1 MSIGPPQNGSLRD
14 QAYYRLRRL
23 LILQQVREGERLRE
37 SHWAAKLS
45 VNRTALRE
53 AFARLEAEG
62 FVTKGPKTGYFV
74 PALDREDIREILDVR
89 IILEG
94 GAIERIIAAKNNT
107 PTHLKAMRVSCEQ
120 LERLVKEEY
129 MLGVAEADRRYHE
142 SLIEAAGNK
151 RLMMLYQRAP
161 LPIIHPE
168 VISGHAWEVR
178 VQKTLN
184 EHRSI
189 LEAVLEGNAEEAK
202 VMLGTHLYERAIVP
216 LHAG

>member
-1 MSIGPPQNGSLRD
+1 MSIAPPQNGSLRD
-14 QAYYRLRRL
+14 QAYNRLRRL

-74 PALDREDIREILDVR
+74 PALTSEDMREILDVR

-94 GAIERIIAAKNNT
+94 GAIERIIADGQNT
-107 PTHLKAMRVSCEQ
+107 STHLKGMRIACEQ

-142 SLIEAAGNK
+142 SLIDAAGNK
-151 RLMMLYQRAP
+151 RLMTLYQRAP
-161 LPIIHPE
+161 LPILHPE
-168 VISGHAWEVR
+168 VISGHSWEVR

-184 EHRSI
+184 EHRTI
-189 LEAVLEGNAEEAK
+189 LDAILRGSADEAK
-202 VMLGTHLYERAIVP
+202 AQLRTHLHERATIP